1 VSGRLADTNT
11 HLQWEGSQLSPHFF
25 RRVVEASGVP
35 IIVFACVGGKSV
47 TEFVNQ
53 AFSKRTGYSASE
65 ILGTD
70 WWAMQADRGNDGA
83 LAQMRSALREAR
95 EQQIQLRSARKDGS
109 TFWCHC
115 DIAPLAAGD
124 GPVQRFIGVLRDITH
139 ERYELEQLRRTAL
152 HDALTGL
159 PNRRLLADRFQQ
171 MAAHARRD
179 GNSFALALLDL
190 NNFKCVNDTFGHG
203 AGDYLLR
210 VIATRLMSS
219 LRAEDTVARLG
230 GDEFVVL
237 IHSPS
242 TYDSVQAIEAR
253 IKAIIEQPVEIQQQV
268 IHPSGS
274 VGASLCPADGLDFEP
289 LLDQVDRRMYTQK
302 RRRDCQ

>member
-1 VSGRLADTNT
+1 MI
-11 HLQWEGSQLSPHFF
+11 
-25 RRVVEASGVP
+25 EASSAP
-35 IIVFACVGGKSV
+35 IILFECAGGRSV
-47 TEFVNQ
+47 ARFVNE
-53 AFSKRTGYSASE
+53 AFYKRTGYSANE
-65 ILGTD
+65 IFGTD

-83 LAQMRSALREAR
+83 LAELRSAMRKGRDL
-95 EQQIQLRSARKDGS
+95 QIQLRSACKDGS

-115 DIAPLAAGD
+115 DIAPIADSAGSAR
-124 GPVQRFIGVLRDITH
+124 RFIGVLRDITH
-139 ERYELEQLRRTAL
+139 ERYELEHLRRTAF
-152 HDALTGL
+152 HDPLTGL

-190 NNFKCVNDTFGHG
+190 NGFKRINDTFGHG
-203 AGDYLLR
+203 AGDDLLR
-210 VIATRLMSS
+210 VIATRLVRS

-237 IHSPS
+237 IHSPN
-242 TYDSVQAIEAR
+242 TYDSVLAIEAR
-253 IKAIIEQPVEIQQQV
+253 IKAIIEQPVEIQEQV

-289 LLDQVDRRMYTQK
+289 LLDKVDRRMYTQK
-302 RRRDCQ
+302 RRRDCHEV